1 MKKTVRIISAVC
13 AIVMLLGMLPVMS
26 IAAGAASTPVV
37 MLDVSS
43 GSIKAGREFTVTAR
57 LANNPGLWAIAFEL
71 AIDPEV
77 FEFVKADLDSSIF
90 KRFGSCDYDQTTN
103 SYKYNSMSLSDF
115 ENVTVDGTLVTLTL
129 RAKADAE
136 LGKHML
142 YVDIYDE
149 NTLATKPKEGG
160 AANEYENYLV
170 AVSESNVSFDV
181 VANVAV
187 STIKSAQV
195 KLGTDISVSYF
206 VNLDEDHAGAQM
218 KFTFNEEE
226 TVVDGVAT
234 GVGNE
239 YEYVFAGIAPQCMGD
254 NLKAELIY
262 DGDVVATKDE
272 YSILAN
278 CQNLLAKSA
287 AELGLTNAQYAAMET
302 LIADLLVYGAKAQIY
317 RDYKTEA
324 LVDAGVTGATT
335 LGEIAASNDI
345 KYTEGS
351 SSATVAFTAAG
362 VFFDYANSLY
372 YKFTAPEMTADNF
385 KLVFVTYDEGYNVM
399 DSVTYTIT
407 DCELI
412 DEATSTYKFRT
423 DDISVLDYGTIYSVE
438 LYVKSG
444 RNWGDPVQFLDYN
457 VNSYAYAKQ
466 DTANTKMAD
475 LAKALYNY
483 GVSAVAYL
491 NA

>member
-13 AIVMLLGMLPVMS
+13 AIVMLLGILPVMS
-26 IAAGAASTPVV
+26 ISAGAVSTPVV

-77 FEFVKADLDSSIF
+77 FEFVKADIDSSIF
-90 KRFGSCDYDQTTN
+90 KRFGSCGYDTTTN

-129 RAKADAE
+129 KVKENAE
-136 LGKHML
+136 LGRHML

-160 AANEYENYLV
+160 AENEYENYLV

-206 VNLDEDHAGAQM
+206 VNLDEDHTGAQM
-218 KFTFNEEE
+218 KFTFNGKE

-234 GVGNE
+234 GDGRE
-239 YEYVFAGIAPQCMGD
+239 YEYAFTGISPQCMGD

-287 AELGLTNAQYAAMET
+287 ADLGITNAQYAAMKT

-317 RDYKTEA
+317 RDYKTDA
-324 LVDAGVTGATT
+324 LVDAGVTGATA
-335 LGEIAASNDI
+335 LGEISADNTI
-345 KYTEGS
+345 K
-351 SSATVAFTAAG
+351 TVEPSTNANIEFTAGG
-362 VFFDYANSLY
+362 VFFDYTNSLY
-372 YKFTAPEMTADNF
+372 FKFVAPGMTTSNF
-385 KLVFVTYDEGYNVM
+385 KVVITKYDGELNAIE
-399 DSVTYTIT
+399 TNEYTI
-407 DCELI
+407 DECILI
-412 DEATSTYKFRT
+412 DEATSEYKIQI
-423 DDISVLDYGTIYSVE
+423 DDISVLDYGTAYSAE
-438 LYVKSG
+438 LQTKSG
-444 RNWGDPVQFLDYN
+444 FKYTSVQFFAYS
-457 VNSYAYAKQ
+457 VNSYAYAMQ
-466 DTANTKMAD
+466 NNSNAKMAD

-483 GVSAVAYL
+483 GVSATAFL